1 MTTAKTAKTADTFKA
16 VNLGVLFAIEVGG
29 LVAVGY
35 WGFTRDLATPL
46 TWLLG
51 VGGPVVLAVLWG
63 LCASP
68 KAKYKVRGAG
78 RVGFEVVWFGAGVA
92 ALVLAGA
99 YDWALVFA
107 LVCVVSKT
115 LAVIWRQ

>member
-1 MTTAKTAKTADTFKA
+1 MTAAKAVKPVDTAKAA
-16 VNLGVLFAIEVGG
+16 NLGVLFAIEVGV

-35 WGFTRDLATPL
+35 WGFTRDIATPL

-51 VGGPVVLAVLWG
+51 IGGPVVLAVVWG
-63 LCASP
+63 LCGSP
-68 KAKYKVRGAG
+68 KARYKVRGAG
-78 RVGFEVVWFGAGVA
+78 RVAFEVVWFGAGAV
-92 ALVLAGA
+92 ALVLAGV
-99 YDWALVFA
+99 YDWALVLA

>member
-1 MTTAKTAKTADTFKA
+1 MKTAKAA
-16 VNLGVLFAIEVGG
+16 NLGVLFAIELGA

-35 WGFTRDLATPL
+35 WGFTRDVATPL
-46 TWLLG
+46 AWVLG
-51 VGGPVVLAVLWG
+51 LGAPAVLITLWSLFG
-63 LCASP
+63 SQ
-68 KAKYKVRGAG
+68 KANHKVHGAV
-78 RVGFEVVWFGAGVA
+78 RVGFEMVWFGAGVV

-99 YDWALVFA
+99 QDWALVLA

>member
-1 MTTAKTAKTADTFKA
+1 MKSAKAA
-16 VNLGVLFAIEVGG
+16 NLGVLFAIELGA

-35 WGFTRDLATPL
+35 WGFTRDVATPAV
-46 TWLLG
+46 WLLG
-51 VGGPVVLAVLWG
+51 IGAPVVLAVVWG
-63 LCASP
+63 LCGSP
-68 KAKYKVRGAG
+68 KARYKVRGAG

-99 YDWALVFA
+99 YDWALVLA

-115 LAVIWRQ
+115 LAVVWHQ

>member
-1 MTTAKTAKTADTFKA
+1 MTAAKTVETAKAA
-16 VNLGVLFAIEVGG
+16 NLGVLFAIELGA

-35 WGFTRDLATPL
+35 WGFTRDIATPL

-51 VGGPVVLAVLWG
+51 LGGPLLLAVLWG
-63 LCASP
+63 LCGSP

-92 ALVLAGA
+92 ALVLAGV